1 MFYGVDLGNQTYVY
15 LIVEKCGNLS
25 NKDRPIECVLRLIYL
40 IGRHLGD
47 PNWKLWMRYTKCVI

>member
-47 PNWKLWMRYTKCVI
+47 PN